1 MSAESRDHV
10 IHLLETYHE
19 REQKIALLKYELLN
33 FPQAAPGEVMDGM
46 SLGHNCELSPHTG
59 YVSNKTLFIA
69 LNYQERTE
77 QINAETL
84 SDILD
89 ELDEVKRVQNRLTYY
104 VSILSPQQEKVIRR
118 FYFESISWEQIAE
131 EVKVALRTVHKIKNR
146 AFDKLAEFYDFSKA
160 FQ

>member
-1 MSAESRDHV
+1 MSAESRDQV

-84 SDILD
+84 NDILD

-104 VSILSPQQEKVIRR
+104 VSFCPRSRNLAWIFAAKRLLDTSHSCGSTSTKT
-118 FYFESISWEQIAE
+118 ISA
-131 EVKVALRTVHKIKNR
+131 
-146 AFDKLAEFYDFSKA
+146 
-160 FQ
+160 

>member
-1 MSAESRDHV
+1 MSAESRDQV

-33 FPQAAPGEVMDGM
+33 FPQASPGEVMDGM

-89 ELDEVKRVQNRLTYY
+89 ELNEVKRVQNRLTYY